1 VQIKIT
7 FLGAAH
13 NVTGSKYL
21 LEANNK
27 RLLIDCGLF
36 QEHLI
41 TARNWEPFA
50 VPPASIDAMLLTH
63 AHLDHCGYIPK
74 LARDGFHGPIY
85 CTAATA
91 EIGRITLL
99 DTAGIQ
105 EEDAAFKKKRHEK
118 EGRQGPYPEIPLY
131 TIDDAKASFPLFSP
145 VDYRETVKL
154 GEGIEATFHD
164 AGHVLGSA
172 MLRLKITQ
180 ANEQRIIVFSGDVGR
195 FGKPILREPTSFEEA
210 DYIVVES
217 TYGDRLL
224 EPVDKTGEQL
234 ADNINRT
241 VKMGGNIIIP
251 AFALE
256 RTQEIMYYLNLLQR
270 DKKIP
275 TLDVFIDSPMAIKV
289 TEVFKH
295 HSELFDKDMTEL
307 LLNGDS
313 PFDCPCMHLTR
324 TVEESNMINNIKGS
338 AIIISGS
345 GMCTGGRIKH
355 HLVNNISR
363 PDSTILFVGYQA
375 ADTLGRLIVDGA
387 KEVRILGQSYPVRAT
402 IIYANG
408 FSGHSDRD
416 GLLQWLSSF
425 KKTPKR
431 LFVVHGEATS
441 AENFAATVREQRGW
455 TVTVPEYK
463 DSVVLD

>member
-1 VQIKIT
+1 MQIKIT

-36 QEHLI
+36 QERQFR
-41 TARNWEPFA
+41 ARNWEPFV
-50 VPPASIDAMLLTH
+50 VPPASIDALLLTH

-74 LARDGFHGPIY
+74 LAREGFHGPVY

-118 EGRQGPYPEIPLY
+118 EGRQVPYPEIPLY
-131 TIDDAKASFPLFSP
+131 TIDDAKASFPLLSP
-145 VDYRETVKL
+145 VRYGDVVKL
-154 GEGIEATFHD
+154 GEGLETTFHD
-164 AGHVLGSA
+164 AGHVLGSS
-172 MLRLKITQ
+172 MIRLKIKQ
-180 ANEQRIIVFSGDVGR
+180 NNEERVLVFSGDVGR
-195 FGKPILREPTSFEEA
+195 HGKPILREPTTFEEA
-210 DYIVVES
+210 DYVVVES

-224 EPVDKTGEQL
+224 EPLDKTGEQF
-234 ADNINRT
+234 ADVINNT
-241 VKMGGNIIIP
+241 VQLGGNIVIP
-251 AFALE
+251 SFALE
-256 RTQEIMYYLNLLQR
+256 RTQEVMYYLNHLQGE
-270 DKKIP
+270 KKIP
-275 TLDVFIDSPMAIKV
+275 NLIVFIDSPMAISL

-295 HSELFDKDMTEL
+295 HPELFDKDMTEL
-307 LLNGDS
+307 LLRGKS

-324 TVEESNMINNIKGS
+324 TVDESKAINNIKGS
-338 AIIISGS
+338 VIIISGS
-345 GMCTGGRIKH
+345 GMATGGRIKH

-375 ADTLGRLIVDGA
+375 ADTLGRQIVDGA
-387 KEVRILGQSYPVRAT
+387 KEVRILGQMYPVQAK
-402 IIYANG
+402 IVYANS

-416 GLLQWLSSF
+416 GLLQWLSGF
-425 KKTPKR
+425 KRAPKH
-431 LFVVHGEATS
+431 LFVTHGEAAS
-441 AENFAATVREQRGW
+441 AENFATLVRDKKGW
-455 TVTVPEYK
+455 AVTVPEYK